1 MNSTTL
7 NDKEQKV
14 LEYIKEQIKDTGY
27 PPSVR
32 EICNT
37 FGD

>member
-14 LEYIKEQIKDTGY
+14 LEYIKEQTY
-27 PPSVR
+27 LLQLLV
-32 EICNT
+32 
-37 FGD
+37 F